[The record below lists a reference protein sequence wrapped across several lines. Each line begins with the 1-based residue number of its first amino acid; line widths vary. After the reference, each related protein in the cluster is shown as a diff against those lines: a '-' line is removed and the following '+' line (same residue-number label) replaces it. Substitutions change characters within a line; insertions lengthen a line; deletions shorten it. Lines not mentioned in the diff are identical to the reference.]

1 MITPSYL
8 QKGDKIAL
16 IATARKISKSEIEDS
31 IKVFNNWGLEVVLG
45 KNIFK
50 ENNQFAGNDNERA
63 KDFQNVLDDDSI
75 KAIVCVRGGYGSVRI
90 IDNIDF
96 SNFLKNPKWICG
108 YSDITVFHSH
118 INKNFGIETLHS
130 VMPVNFSNKKITKE
144 TFESFK
150 AALFGKKIS
159 YLLETSDFSREG
171 FCEAEIV
178 GGNLSILYSLI
189 GTKSDISTEG
199 KILFIED
206 LDEYLYHIDRMIM
219 NLKRAGKLD
228 RLKGLIVGGM
238 SEMNDNEIPFGKT
251 AKEIISEAVSKYN
264 YPVCFDFPAGHIN
277 DNRTL
282 ILGRKMRLEIEKK
295 ITLAIFSG

>member
-1 MITPSYL
+1 MITPAYL
-8 QKGDKIAL
+8 LKGDKIAL
-16 IATARKISKSEIEDS
+16 IATARKISMPEIEDS
-31 IKVFNNWGLEVVLG
+31 IKSFNNWGLEVVLG

-50 ENNQFAGNDNERA
+50 ENNQFAGNDKERA
-63 KDFQNVLDDDSI
+63 MDFQNMLDDDSI
-75 KAIVCVRGGYGSVRI
+75 KAIVCMRGGYGSVRI
-90 IDNIDF
+90 IDNINF

-130 VMPVNFSNKKITKE
+130 VMPINFSNKEITQE

-150 AALFGKKIS
+150 AALFG
-159 YLLETSDFSREG
+159 ETIFYSFEASPFSRMGSCEG
-171 FCEAEIV
+171 ELI

-228 RLKGLIVGGM
+228 NLAGMIVGGM
-238 SEMNDNEIPFGKT
+238 NEMNDNEIPFGKT
-251 AKEIISEAVSKYN
+251 AKEIISETVSEYN

-282 ILGRKMRLEIEKK
+282 ILGRKVKLEINKEVLLK
-295 ITLAIFSG
+295 F

>member
-1 MITPSYL
+1 MMKTPEYL
-8 QKGDKIAL
+8 QKGDKIAMV
-16 IATARKISKSEIEDS
+16 ATARTISMPEIEDS
-31 IKVFNNWGLEVVLG
+31 INVFNEWGLEVVLG

-50 ENNQFAGNDNERA
+50 ESNQFAGNDKERA
-63 KDFQNVLDDDSI
+63 EDFQNMLDDDSI
-75 KAIVCVRGGYGSVRI
+75 KAIVCARGGYGSVRI

-96 SNFLKNPKWICG
+96 SNFIQKPKWICG

-118 INKNFGIETLHS
+118 INNNFGIETLHS
-130 VMPVNFSNKKITKE
+130 VMPINFYDKKITKE

-150 AALFGKKIS
+150 AALFGENIS
-159 YLLETSDFSREG
+159 YSFPTSSLSRKG
-171 FCEAEIV
+171 ICEADIL

-219 NLKRAGKLD
+219 NLKRGGKLEK
-228 RLKGLIVGGM
+228 LAGLVVGGM
-238 SEMNDNEIPFGKT
+238 SEMNDNEVPFGKT
-251 AKEIISEAVSKYN
+251 AKEIIFEAVSKYN

-277 DNRTL
+277 DNRAL
-282 ILGRKMRLEIEKK
+282 ILGRRVRLEIDDKVLLK
-295 ITLAIFSG
+295 F